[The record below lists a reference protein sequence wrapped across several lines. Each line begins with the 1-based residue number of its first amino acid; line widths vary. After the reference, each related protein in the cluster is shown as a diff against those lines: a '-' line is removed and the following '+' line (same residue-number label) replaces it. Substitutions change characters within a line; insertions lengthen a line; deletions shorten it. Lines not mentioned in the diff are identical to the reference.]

1 MNSTM
6 LPQRWILPAAVILLT
21 LGLGACQRV
30 VSIDLN
36 KADPHIVIEGVVTD
50 GPGPYTVSI
59 TKTGSYFEPSL
70 VFPTV
75 SGATVVLRDNAG
87 TIDTLREAA
96 PGKYVSSRLSG
107 VEGRTYQLSVVAEG
121 KEYDGT
127 SVMPQKIRIDSVYT
141 TVLRAPDG
149 DRGYNIFVKFK
160 DPPTQENYYRVIV
173 HTNMMPPD
181 SITGQR
187 YLLVSD
193 KLLNGNEATYQIRA
207 SRNIDPGDTL
217 TVALFSVDRA
227 TYEYYSTLRNI
238 LSFDRSPTAL
248 APANPN
254 TNLSNG
260 SLGYFAALTADSVH
274 IVLR

>member
-1 MNSTM
+1 MNRPIVS
-6 LPQRWILPAAVILLT
+6 QRWILPAAVTLLT
-21 LGLGACQRV
+21 LGLSACQRV

-59 TKTGSYFEPSL
+59 TKTGSYFEPAL

-75 SGATVVLRDNAG
+75 SGATVVLSDNAG
-87 TIDTLREAA
+87 TSDTLQETL
-96 PGKYVSSRLSG
+96 PGKYVSSHLTG
-107 VEGRTYQLSVVAEG
+107 VEGRTYHLSVMAEG
-121 KEYDGT
+121 KEYDGS
-127 SVMPQKIRIDSVYT
+127 SVMPSKVRIDSVYT

-149 DRGYNIFVKFK
+149 DRGYNIFVQFK
-160 DPPTQENYYRVIV
+160 DPPVQGNYYRVIV
-173 HTNMMPPD
+173 HTNLMPPD
-181 SITGQR
+181 SVTGQR

-207 SRNIDPGDTL
+207 RRNIDPGDTL
-217 TVALFSVDRA
+217 TVALLSVDRA
-227 TYEYYSTLRNI
+227 TYDYYTTLRNI

-260 SLGYFAALTADSVH
+260 SLGYFAALTGDSVRV
-274 IVLR
+274 VLR